1 MKVWLFFVALGALM
15 PLMSFSYAQAQLIDM
30 MSNIAVQGQLSAQ
43 SAGQAKTAL
52 SMMQQNELLN
62 KMNMMIVEIQTN
74 KFGRYAGL
82 SRASTQISL
91 APLDWNIGSV
101 QSDSFFIEL
110 KNLDESTCYRFI
122 NAFSNAKSI
131 FVNNRESTSCGQ
143 MNTVKFIFD

>member
-30 MSNIAVQGQLSAQ
+30 MSNIAIQGQLSAQ

-62 KMNMMIVEIQTN
+62 KMNMMIVEIQTS

-110 KNLDESTCYRFI
+110 KNLDESTCYRFT

-131 FVNNRESTSCGQ
+131 LVNNRESTSCGQ
-143 MNTVKFIFD
+143 MNTVKFIFN